1 MKEGHK
7 DMETHK
13 IELETLRKLFD
24 LIEID
29 FVFDIGANAGQYY
42 KRLRQDVG
50 YKGQIVSFEPVPELV
65 ESMNNLKATDP
76 LLIVEQVAITDF
88 TGAAKFLKMKNSQ
101 FSSLKTPNHEKTDL
115 FRDMNIV
122 KEEIEVPCSTLTE
135 KYHSYKEKLG
145 FKNPFL
151 KMDTQG
157 NDVTVIRGGLPV
169 IQEFCAFQSE
179 LNVVPIYDSSVDF
192 REALYFY
199 ENLGFSISSLF
210 LPNRGHFPDLV
221 DIDVVMINNSIM
233 KKVMQDG

>member
-1 MKEGHK
+1 M
-7 DMETHK
+7 
-13 IELETLRKLFD
+13 ELETLRKLFD

-29 FVFDIGANAGQYY
+29 FVFDIGANIGQYY

-50 YKGQIVSFEPVPELV
+50 YEGLIVSFEPMPELV
-65 ESMNNLKATDP
+65 ESINNLKATDP

-88 TGAAKFLKMKNSQ
+88 AGAAKFFKMKNSQ
-101 FSSLKTPNHEKTDL
+101 FSSLKTPNHTKTNL
-115 FRDMNIV
+115 FRDLNIIR
-122 KEEIEVPCSTLTE
+122 EEIEVPCSTLTE
-135 KYHSYKEKLG
+135 KYHYYKQKFG

-157 NDVTVIRGGLPV
+157 NDVTVIRGGLPI

-179 LNVVPIYDSSVDF
+179 LNVLPIYDSSVDF

-199 ENLGFSISSLF
+199 ENIGFSISSLF
-210 LPNRGHFPDLV
+210 LSNRGHFPALV
-221 DIDVVMINNSIM
+221 DIDVVMINNNIM